1 MSDST
6 PGPARALPLQATP
19 TAHMPLVLVI
29 EDESA
34 IRRFLRATLEA
45 NHYRVKEAGTA
56 REGTLLAVTTYPD
69 VILLDLGLPD
79 GDGLHVTRAIR
90 KESRT
95 PVVVLS
101 ARGQETD
108 KIAALDAGADDYL
121 TKPFGVGELLARL
134 RVALR
139 HANAPLGPGHSGSA
153 EVPTYE
159 CAAGGRT
166 LRVDLAARL
175 VFVTDQPNSPET
187 TGRREVRLTPM
198 EFKLLA
204 FLVKHA
210 GKVLTHQ
217 MILKEVWGP
226 QHAGD
231 VQYLRV
237 YAGEL
242 RKKLEAD
249 PAQPRFI
256 VTEPGVGYRLAE
268 GTLGPG
274 GVSQGSPRPAL

>member
-1 MSDST
+1 MSDSAQ
-6 PGPARALPLQATP
+6 GPARASPLRP
-19 TAHMPLVLVI
+19 EVPAHMPLVLVVD
-29 EDESA
+29 DEEP

-45 NHYRVKEAGTA
+45 SHYRVKEAGTA

-69 VILLDLGLPD
+69 VVLLDLGLPD
-79 GDGLHVTRAIR
+79 GDGLHVTGRIR
-90 KESRT
+90 KESRV
-95 PVVVLS
+95 PIVILS
-101 ARGQETD
+101 ARGQESD
-108 KIAALDAGADDYL
+108 KVAALDAGADDYL

-139 HANAPLGPGHSGSA
+139 HSTAGGGRTTGGVEGDA
-153 EVPTYE
+153 YE
-159 CAAGGRT
+159 CTASGRT

-175 VFVTDQPNSPET
+175 VHVVEQAGGGGGGGPL
-187 TGRREVRLTPM
+187 RREVRLTPM

-226 QHAGD
+226 QHASD

-268 GTLGPG
+268 GD
-274 GVSQGSPRPAL
+274 A

>member
-1 MSDST
+1 MNDPT
-6 PGPARALPLQATP
+6 PSPARAQPLQAVGAP
-19 TAHMPLVLVI
+19 PAHMPLVLII
-29 EDESA
+29 EDEEP

-56 REGTLLAVTTYPD
+56 REGTLLAVMIYPD
-69 VILLDLGLPD
+69 IILLDLGLPD
-79 GDGLHVTRAIR
+79 GDGLNVTRAIR

-95 PVVVLS
+95 PIVVLS
-101 ARGQETD
+101 ARGQESD
-108 KIAALDAGADDYL
+108 KVAALDAGADDYL

-139 HANAPLGPGHSGSA
+139 HSIG
-153 EVPTYE
+153 
-159 CAAGGRT
+159 AGGRRDDSGQNASLFTCTIDRRT

-175 VFVTDQPNSPET
+175 VHVTDVAEGQDPGVS
-187 TGRREVRLTPM
+187 REVRLTPM
-198 EFKLLA
+198 EYKLLA
-204 FLVKHA
+204 FLVRHS

-226 QHAGD
+226 QHTSD

-242 RKKLEAD
+242 RKRLEVD
-249 PAQPRFI
+249 PAQPRFLI
-256 VTEPGVGYRLAE
+256 TEPGVGYRLSDG
-268 GTLGPG
+268 GT
-274 GVSQGSPRPAL
+274 

>member
-6 PGPARALPLQATP
+6 PGPARAQQLQAGGMP
-19 TAHMPLVLVI
+19 PAHMPLVLII
-29 EDESA
+29 EDEEP
-34 IRRFLRATLEA
+34 IRRFLRATIDA

-56 REGTLLAVTTYPD
+56 REGTLLAMTTYPD

-79 GDGLHVTRAIR
+79 GDGLNVTRSIR

-95 PVVVLS
+95 PIVVLS
-101 ARGQETD
+101 ARGQESD
-108 KIAALDAGADDYL
+108 KVAALDAGADDYL

-139 HANAPLGPGHSGSA
+139 HANSATGRGPAGSA
-153 EVPTYE
+153 ELPPYE
-159 CAAGGRT
+159 CTADGRT

-175 VFVTDQPNSPET
+175 VFVTDQATDRESL
-187 TGRREVRLTPM
+187 GRREVRLTPM

-226 QHAGD
+226 QHASD

-242 RKKLEAD
+242 RKKLEVD

-268 GTLGPG
+268 ERNTPI
-274 GVSQGSPRPAL
+274 SPA

>member
-1 MSDST
+1 MNDSI
-6 PGPARALPLQATP
+6 PGPARAQPLQATP
-19 TAHMPLVLVI
+19 PAHMPLVLII
-29 EDESA
+29 EDEEP

-45 NHYRVKEAGTA
+45 NHYRVKEASTA
-56 REGTLLAVTTYPD
+56 RDGTLLAVTTYPD

-79 GDGLHVTRAIR
+79 GDGLTVTRTIR

-95 PVVVLS
+95 PIVVLS
-101 ARGQETD
+101 ARGQESD
-108 KIAALDAGADDYL
+108 KVAALDAGADDYL

-139 HANAPLGPGHSGSA
+139 HATAASGPGSAGSTEA
-153 EVPTYE
+153 PPYE
-159 CAAGGRT
+159 CTADGRT
-166 LRVDLAARL
+166 LRVDLTARL
-175 VFVTDQPNSPET
+175 VFVTDQATGPECP
-187 TGRREVRLTPM
+187 GRREVRLTPM
-198 EFKLLA
+198 EFKVLA
-204 FLVKHA
+204 FMVKHA

-226 QHAGD
+226 QHTND

-242 RKKLEAD
+242 RKKLEVD

-256 VTEPGVGYRLAE
+256 VTEPGVGYRLSV
-268 GTLGPG
+268 G
-274 GVSQGSPRPAL
+274 GFA

>member
-6 PGPARALPLQATP
+6 PNPTRAQPLQADGMQP
-19 TAHMPLVLVI
+19 AHMPLVLII
-29 EDESA
+29 EDEEP

-69 VILLDLGLPD
+69 VVLLDLGLPD
-79 GDGLHVTRAIR
+79 GDGLNVTRAIR

-95 PVVVLS
+95 PIVVLS
-101 ARGQETD
+101 ARGQESD
-108 KIAALDAGADDYL
+108 KVAALDAGADDYL

-139 HANAPLGPGHSGSA
+139 HANSATSRGPAGSA
-153 EVPTYE
+153 EVPPYE
-159 CAAGGRT
+159 STADRRT

-175 VFVTDQPNSPET
+175 VFVTDQSSDLESP
-187 TGRREVRLTPM
+187 GRREVRLTPM

-226 QHAGD
+226 QHASD

-242 RKKLEAD
+242 RKKLEVN

-268 GTLGPG
+268 STVSFAGT
-274 GVSQGSPRPAL
+274 VSRL

>member
-1 MSDST
+1 MS
-6 PGPARALPLQATP
+6 GPAPTPPHDFNRAQPLHQP
-19 TAHMPLVLVI
+19 RPAHMPLVLII
-29 EDESA
+29 EDEEP
-34 IRRFLRATLEA
+34 IRHFLRATLEA

-56 REGTLLAVTTYPD
+56 RDGTLLAVTTYPD

-79 GDGLHVTRAIR
+79 ADGLNVTRTIR

-95 PVVVLS
+95 PIVVLS
-101 ARGQETD
+101 ARGQESD
-108 KIAALDAGADDYL
+108 KVAALDAGADDYL

-139 HANAPLGPGHSGSA
+139 HANATNGRGPTGGA
-153 EVPTYE
+153 EVPPYE
-159 CAAGGRT
+159 CSADDRT

-175 VFVTDQPNSPET
+175 VFVIDQATGPE
-187 TGRREVRLTPM
+187 GREVRLTPM

-204 FLVKHA
+204 FLVRHA

-217 MILKEVWGP
+217 MILKEDWGP
-226 QHAGD
+226 QYASD

-268 GTLGPG
+268 AR
-274 GVSQGSPRPAL
+274 S